1 VSAFG
6 LSSRSE
12 MGMAEAGDFIRK
24 YYQVFAKLKKY
35 IDNTIKEVKEKGFA
49 VNQLGRIR
57 QFPDINATNFSV
69 RSAAERA
76 AFNMPLQSL
85 AADIIK
91 MAMIEIH
98 HQILDKDCRMLL
110 QVHDE
115 LVFEI
120 KKGREKDYVPKIK
133 KIMEEIY
140 KIKVPIVVEAKVGPN
155 WLEMEKLK

>member
-1 VSAFG
+1 
-6 LSSRSE
+6 
-12 MGMAEAGDFIRK
+12 
-24 YYQVFAKLKKY
+24 
-35 IDNTIKEVKEKGFA
+35 
-49 VNQLGRIR
+49 
-57 QFPDINATNFSV
+57 
-69 RSAAERA
+69 
-76 AFNMPLQSL
+76 
-85 AADIIK
+85 
-91 MAMIEIH
+91 
-98 HQILDKDCRMLL
+98 MLL